1 MLELFAY
8 EITPLSSF
16 ATSPKGD
23 TLFGQILSYLYLE
36 DKHFFKSYF
45 GDYCGENKKPPKLIV
60 SDMMPLGYVYKPS
73 LPFYCF
79 DENDKKEFKKKEFIL
94 LKHLQR
100 GELDGIKEIKYKTEP
115 VIKNQ
120 INRLTFST
128 QERFDPYSSI
138 EITYTTK
145 LWLFVLVEVSIKEK
159 IEKILEK
166 IGEYGFGKGSSTG
179 KGRFKLGMCCPIP
192 INKKR
197 NTEDKQLFY
206 MSLSPTILIDDN
218 IQNAWYEPFTRFGK
232 FGLENAHDNF
242 MKKPVLMADS
252 GAVIQTKE
260 PLKELYYFGTCL
272 DNGYENKHSFLQGYS
287 IAVPFILENEACL
300 KG

>member
-16 ATSPKGD
+16 ATLPKGD
-23 TLFGQILSYLYLE
+23 TLFGQILSYLFLENDLTFEDYL
-36 DKHFFKSYF
+36 SVT
-45 GDYCGENKKPPKLIV
+45 PKLIV

-73 LPFYCF
+73 LPFSCF
-79 DENDKKEFKKKEFIL
+79 SSEKDKKKFKKKEFIKL
-94 LKHLQR
+94 EYLQK
-100 GELDGIKEIKYKTEP
+100 GDLDECEEVKCNITKS
-115 VIKNQ
+115 VIRNQ

-128 QERFDPYSSI
+128 QEGFDPYPSI

-145 LWLFVLVEVSIKEK
+145 LWLFILVEVSIKEK

-166 IGEYGFGKGSSTG
+166 IGEYGFGKDSSIG
-179 KGRFKLGMCCPIP
+179 KGRFEIKEIKCPIS
-192 INKKR
+192 NLKSKY
-197 NTEDKQLFY
+197 Y

-232 FGLENAHDNF
+232 FGFENAHNNF
-242 MKKPVLMADS
+242 MKKPILMADS

-260 PLKELYYFGTCL
+260 PLKEPYYFGNCL
-272 DNGYENKHSFLQGYS
+272 NNGYDKPSFLQGYS
-287 IAVPFILENEACL
+287 IAIPFILKNEECL